1 MLVKGSHTFHKDV
14 ILKNVAIGMQA
25 LPMLRGSLTEVV
37 QQKLGSVEGGSR
49 KHCKPHEGILGIT

>member
-1 MLVKGSHTFHKDV
+1 
-14 ILKNVAIGMQA
+14 
-25 LPMLRGSLTEVV
+25 MLRGSLTEDV